1 MKRRSDAEQNR
12 ARILATARERIV
24 ASHDVK
30 MNEIAKAAGVGQG
43 TLYRH
48 FPTREVLLAEV
59 YRDDVDAL
67 VAAASELLAQH
78 TPIEALAL
86 WFGRVADYARVKRQ
100 VFAAATDSARN
111 ELAGHS
117 AGPIDDA
124 VTALLQAGKAEGQ
137 IRRDIDSRDVVLLL
151 GFLTR
156 LDDAEW
162 ESRTHRVLDV
172 ILAGLEA
179 KSL

>member
-12 ARILATARERIV
+12 ARILAAARARIV
-24 ASHDVK
+24 ASDDVK

-48 FPTREVLLAEV
+48 FPTREALLAEL

-67 VAAASELLAQH
+67 VASASELLERH
-78 TPIEALAL
+78 PPFDALAL
-86 WFGRVADYARVKRQ
+86 WFDRVADYARVKRG
-100 VFAAATDSARN
+100 VFAAATDSART

-117 AGPIDDA
+117 AGPIGGA
-124 VTALLQAGKAEGQ
+124 VTTLLEAGKAAGQ
-137 IRRDIDSRDVVLLL
+137 IRDDVDVRDVILLL
-151 GFLTR
+151 GYLTR

-162 ESRTHRVLDV
+162 NVRAQRILTI
-172 ILAGLEA
+172 ILAGLRR
-179 KSL
+179 